1 MNYVSTIEIE
11 GSSIQSITY
20 KAENTEAE
28 SVAAAIAAYA
38 KDGHSAE
45 SLMSIKTVAYDDDET
60 EGYYGA

>member
-28 SVAAAIAAYA
+28 SVAAAIAMYSE
-38 KDGHSAE
+38 DGHTSE
-45 SLMSIKTVAYDDDET
+45 NLMSIETRAYEST
-60 EGYYGA
+60 

>member
-1 MNYVSTIEIE
+1 MNYISTIEVE
-11 GSSIQSITY
+11 SSSIKSITY

-45 SLMSIKTVAYDDDET
+45 SLMSIKTVAY
-60 EGYYGA
+60 EGP

>member
-45 SLMSIKTVAYDDDET
+45 SLMSIKTVAYESP
-60 EGYYGA
+60 